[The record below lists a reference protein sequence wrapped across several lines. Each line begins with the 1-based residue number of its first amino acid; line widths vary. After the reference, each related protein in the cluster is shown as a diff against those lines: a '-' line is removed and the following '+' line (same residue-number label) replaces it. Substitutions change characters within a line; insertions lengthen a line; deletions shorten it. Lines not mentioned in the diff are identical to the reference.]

1 MTKAEL
7 VSLVAEK
14 AGLTKREA
22 SAAVDAIIEAVGG
35 ALGAGERVRVQGL
48 GIFEVVE
55 RAAKVGRNPRTGQRM
70 HVPPRKAVRFR
81 PAHSLKA
88 GVAASA

>member
-22 SAAVDAIIEAVGG
+22 DKAVDAVVEVVGG
-35 ALGAGERVRVQGL
+35 TLGAGGRVRVDGL

-55 RAAKVGRNPRTGQRM
+55 RAAKVGRNPRTGQRV

-81 PAHSLKA
+81 ASKSLRES
-88 GVAASA
+88 VA

>member
-22 SAAVDAIIEAVGG
+22 DKAVDAVVEVVGG
-35 ALGAGERVRVQGL
+35 TLGAGGRVRVDGL

-55 RAAKVGRNPRTGQRM
+55 RAAKVGRNPQTGQRID
-70 HVPPRKAVRFR
+70 VPPRKAVRFR
-81 PAHSLKA
+81 PSKSLRES
-88 GVAASA
+88 VA

>member
-7 VSLVAEK
+7 VSLVAER

-22 SAAVDAIIEAVGG
+22 DKAVDAVVEVVGG
-35 ALGAGERVRVQGL
+35 TLGAGERVRVDGL

-55 RAAKVGRNPRTGQRM
+55 RAAKVGRNPQTGQRID
-70 HVPPRKAVRFR
+70 VPPRKAVRFR
-81 PAHSLKA
+81 PSKSLRER
-88 GVAASA
+88 VA

>member
-35 ALGAGERVRVQGL
+35 ALGAGERVRVEGL
-48 GIFEVVE
+48 GIFEVAE
-55 RAAKVGRNPRTGQRM
+55 RAAKVGRNPRTGQRV

-81 PAHSLKA
+81 SARGLKA
-88 GVAASA
+88 GVAAGA

>member
-14 AGLTKREA
+14 AGLTKRDA
-22 SAAVDAIIEAVGG
+22 DRAVDAVVEVVGG
-35 ALGAGERVRVQGL
+35 TLGAGGRVRVDGL

-55 RAAKVGRNPRTGQRM
+55 RAAKVGRNPQTGQRID
-70 HVPPRKAVRFR
+70 VPPRKAVRFR
-81 PAHSLKA
+81 PSKSLRES
-88 GVAASA
+88 VA

>member
-14 AGLTKREA
+14 ARLTKRDA
-22 SAAVDAIIEAVGG
+22 DRAVDAVVEVVGG
-35 ALGAGERVRVQGL
+35 TLGAGGRVRVDGL

-55 RAAKVGRNPRTGQRM
+55 RAAKVGRNPQTGQRID
-70 HVPPRKAVRFR
+70 VPPRKAVRFR
-81 PAHSLKA
+81 PSKSLRES
-88 GVAASA
+88 VA

>member
-22 SAAVDAIIEAVGG
+22 DKAVDAVVEVVGG
-35 ALGAGERVRVQGL
+35 TLGAGGRVRVDGL
-48 GIFEVVE
+48 GIFEVVQ
-55 RAAKVGRNPRTGQRM
+55 RAAKVGRNPQTGQRID
-70 HVPPRKAVRFR
+70 VPPRKAVRFR
-81 PAHSLKA
+81 PSKSLRES
-88 GVAASA
+88 VA